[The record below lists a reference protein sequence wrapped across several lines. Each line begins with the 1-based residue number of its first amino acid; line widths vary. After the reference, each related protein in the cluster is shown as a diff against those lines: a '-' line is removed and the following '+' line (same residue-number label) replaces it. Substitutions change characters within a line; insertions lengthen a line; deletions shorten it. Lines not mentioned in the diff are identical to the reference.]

1 MDPAALFQDTEPDQ
15 LNCHKL
21 VIMYLVNTAGLCSMY
36 VKTDLWKHQKTCP
49 LNENVHDKAK
59 RNEPIKN
66 GKLLLPLKVKS
77 RDLYANILLHMVDD
91 EVRYT
96 IESDSLLT
104 AYGAV

>member
-21 VIMYLVNTAGLCSMY
+21 VIMYLVNTAGLCM
-36 VKTDLWKHQKTCP
+36 WKHQKTCP

-66 GKLLLPLKVKS
+66 GKLLPLKVKS

-91 EVRYT
+91 EVRCT
-96 IESDSLLT
+96 IESDPLLT
-104 AYGAV
+104 AYRVRMYEK